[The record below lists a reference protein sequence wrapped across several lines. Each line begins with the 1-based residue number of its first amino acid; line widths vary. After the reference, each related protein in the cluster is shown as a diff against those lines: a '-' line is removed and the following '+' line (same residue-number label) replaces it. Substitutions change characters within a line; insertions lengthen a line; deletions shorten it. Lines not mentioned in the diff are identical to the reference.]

1 MTMSLTPRRK
11 TPSVTAPVGDL
22 APDTDLFPHTASGD
36 VDGRNLPLEG
46 GTRAPPNAATE
57 PIAPPLATPACQPTQ
72 ESSSPDAEA
81 QGKNIVSSAP
91 QPEAGLVSKAASPP
105 CSECSD
111 PREQL
116 FNDRREGTFAEVQL
130 PLERITRLHAIMF
143 DLDPKVLR
151 PGNGL
156 FDPADDPVT
165 FHAQV
170 RPVLDR
176 HRLAAH
182 AEVRASGTGLHLL
195 LWLDPPVELKTSEEQ
210 IRWAA
215 IVKAVQ
221 RTLPVDPDMPG
232 ITALTRPVG
241 STNTKNGAK
250 VCTLA
255 PGRTVQ
261 PSEVEDYVRR
271 VGKAPFREVAVV
283 LLGAERV
290 TPCPLCSKKGKRLD
304 VLDRRGKC
312 YGGCG
317 PVHLHQLFDL
327 IYEPRQ
333 APPAQT
339 TESESP

>member
-1 MTMSLTPRRK
+1 MM
-11 TPSVTAPVGDL
+11 
-22 APDTDLFPHTASGD
+22 
-36 VDGRNLPLEG
+36 
-46 GTRAPPNAATE
+46 
-57 PIAPPLATPACQPTQ
+57 
-72 ESSSPDAEA
+72 
-81 QGKNIVSSAP
+81 
-91 QPEAGLVSKAASPP
+91 
-105 CSECSD
+105 
-111 PREQL
+111 
-116 FNDRREGTFAEVQL
+116 
-130 PLERITRLHAIMF
+130 
-143 DLDPKVLR
+143 DLDPKLLR
-151 PGNGL
+151 TDNGL
-156 FDPADDPVT
+156 FEPDADPDT
-165 FHAQV
+165 FHQGI

-176 HRLAAH
+176 HPLAAH
-182 AEVRASGTGLHLL
+182 GEVRVSGTGLHLL
-195 LWLDPPVELKTSEEQ
+195 IWLDPPVELRTGEDQE
-210 IRWAA
+210 RWAKM
-215 IVKAVQ
+215 VKAVQ

-241 STNTKNGAK
+241 STNSKNGAT
-250 VCTLA
+250 VRTLA

-327 IYEPRQ
+327 IYQPRQ

>member
-22 APDTDLFPHTASGD
+22 APETDLFPHTASGD
-36 VDGRNLPLEG
+36 VDGPNLPLEG

-57 PIAPPLATPACQPTQ
+57 PIAPPLATPVFQPTQ

-111 PREQL
+111 LRERL
-116 FNDRREGTFAEVQL
+116 YNDRREGAFAEVQL

-156 FDPADDPVT
+156 FNPADDPVT

-195 LWLDPPVELKTSEEQ
+195 LWLDPPVELHTDEEQ
-210 IRWAA
+210 RRWGAV
-215 IVKAVQ
+215 VKAVQ

-232 ITALTRPVG
+232 ITALTRPIG
-241 STNTKNGAK
+241 SVNSKNYAT
-250 VCTLA
+250 VRTLT
-255 PGRTVQ
+255 PGWTVQ
-261 PSEVEDYVRR
+261 PAAVEEFVRR
-271 VGKAPFREVAVV
+271 LGNAPFRTVASV

-290 TPCPLCSKKGKRLD
+290 TPCPLCKRKDKRLD

-312 YGGCG
+312 YGSCG
-317 PVHLHQLFDL
+317 AVHLHQLFDL